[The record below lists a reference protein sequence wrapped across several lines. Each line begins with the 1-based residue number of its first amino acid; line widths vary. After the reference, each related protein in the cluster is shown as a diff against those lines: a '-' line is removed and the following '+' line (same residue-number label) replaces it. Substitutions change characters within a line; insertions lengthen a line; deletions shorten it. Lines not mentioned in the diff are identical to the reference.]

1 MACAT
6 LFFLHKVIE
15 IIIWWLHRCVNDV
28 SSNPRF
34 QRPSDATQL
43 ADCHYIS
50 AEETLNQIRIPDGI
64 RTWVPCS
71 TVQRFTA
78 KWWLNSSKT
87 NFRPWQKFQIKCAWF
102 LTLSW
107 RAKIWSIGLKYPKTT
122 QSKGPTWSA
131 EVGKLWD
138 TLIIIYI
145 HSLDTHYELTLSI
158 CSEIDTISIQ
168 MDSFES
174 IFYFFLTGV

>member
-1 MACAT
+1 MI
-6 LFFLHKVIE
+6 IE
-15 IIIWWLHRCVNDV
+15 FGQQWLNLGIYGR
-28 SSNPRF
+28 
-34 QRPSDATQL
+34 L
-43 ADCHYIS
+43 ARVKCGQVVFES
-50 AEETLNQIRIPDGI
+50 GM
-64 RTWVPCS
+64 
-71 TVQRFTA
+71 
-78 KWWLNSSKT
+78 WWLNSSKT

-158 CSEIDTISIQ
+158 CSEINIISIQ

-174 IFYFFLTGV
+174 IFYFFFNRCVSALNTIY